1 MTTVRKIGPA
11 RLRAMELLKTLFVTV
26 GKMKDGKD
34 LVTPLLKVK
43 VIDTM
48 LHMIKAYPFCCVS
61 HQKCIIILNS
71 MKETL
76 DKDDIAKLQQFI
88 LVELEAQS

>member
-1 MTTVRKIGPA
+1 
-11 RLRAMELLKTLFVTV
+11 
-26 GKMKDGKD
+26 
-34 LVTPLLKVK
+34 
-43 VIDTM
+43 M

-61 HQKCIIILNS
+61 HQQCIIILNS

-76 DKDDIAKLQQFI
+76 DKDDIGKLQQFI